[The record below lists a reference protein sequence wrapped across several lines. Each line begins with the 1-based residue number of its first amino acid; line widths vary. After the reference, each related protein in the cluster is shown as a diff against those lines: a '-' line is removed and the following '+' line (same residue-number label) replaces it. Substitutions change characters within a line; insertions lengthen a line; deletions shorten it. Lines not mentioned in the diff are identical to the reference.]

1 MKSCICPPYVHR
13 LAVNVGCEVEG
24 PVPERLQGDACSEDG
39 YDKPYSDGGDEDQP
53 DLDGLLNPA
62 VCEDALVE

>member
-1 MKSCICPPYVHR
+1 
-13 LAVNVGCEVEG
+13 VGCEVEG

-39 YDKPYSDGGDEDQP
+39 YDKPYSDGSDEDQP
-53 DLDGLLNPA
+53 DLDGFLNPA